1 MRVSVIIPTYN
12 YGHFLRDCLESVLGQ
27 TVLPEEI
34 VIVDDGSTDNTPE
47 IVQPYLSNPRIKYI
61 RIENSGVSAARNTAI
76 KASSGDIIG
85 ILDADDKWRSDKLEL
100 QLPLF
105 ASSKVGVVYS
115 LCQPFNDNGPVKE
128 FRRIAPRRGRIL
140 DALLSD
146 NVVPLSSAMVRREC
160 FEKTGTFNESRKSC
174 QDFDLWTRMSV
185 DGVEFDYVDQPL
197 MMYRVGHASMIL
209 DTSRHYREKHIIL
222 CELFEGHGLQAC
234 TRRMKR
240 KAWAA
245 FFSKRAHSYY
255 NQGNQMRSLVDSI
268 RSIYYRPVGVLDGM
282 AWRVLVKSLLPEKCV
297 QMIQR
302 RQSDV
307 QESPQAD

>member
-1 MRVSVIIPTYN
+1 MRISVIIPTYN
-12 YGHFLRDCLESVLGQ
+12 YGHFLSECLDSVLAQ

-47 IVQPYLSNPRIKYI
+47 IVQPYLSNPCIKYI
-61 RIENSGVSAARNTAI
+61 RTKNSGVSAARNTAI

-105 ASSKVGVVYS
+105 ANPKVGVVYS
-115 LCQPFNDNGPVKE
+115 LCQPFNENGPVKAY
-128 FRRIAPRRGRIL
+128 RRIAPRRGQIL
-140 DALLSD
+140 DTLMSN
-146 NVVPLSSAMVRREC
+146 NVVPLSSAMVRRKC
-160 FEKTGTFNESRKSC
+160 FEKSGTFNESRTSC

-197 MMYRVGHASMIL
+197 MMYRTGHSSMISDL
-209 DTSRHYREKHIIL
+209 NRHYREQHKVL
-222 CELFEGHGLQAC
+222 RELFEGYGLQAC

-240 KAWAA
+240 TAWA
-245 FFSKRAHSYY
+245 SYFAKCAY
-255 NQGNQMRSLVDSI
+255 SHYTQDKQLRSLVDSI

-282 AWRVLVKSLLPEKCV
+282 AWRVLAKCLLPEMCV
-297 QMIQR
+297 KIIQR
-302 RQSDV
+302 RQIDV
-307 QESPQAD
+307 QESPYVN